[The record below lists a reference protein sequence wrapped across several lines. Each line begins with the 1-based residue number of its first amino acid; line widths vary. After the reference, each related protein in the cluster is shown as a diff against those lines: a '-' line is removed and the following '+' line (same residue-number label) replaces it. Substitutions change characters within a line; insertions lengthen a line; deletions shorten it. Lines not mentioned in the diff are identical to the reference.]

1 MALFFRAVK
10 GHHCMQRRPGS
21 ERRTAMTEQ
30 PHEVPQ
36 ERRKYPRTK
45 ATIAIEFKP
54 EGAAVAS
61 HAETADLSLSGCYVE
76 MSFTLP
82 VGTNLD
88 IVLWVE
94 EARLAMKA
102 AVVTHHPQFGNGI
115 KFLDI
120 SQEDQTRLEHFL
132 KSCEEAS
139 KEKPEAT
146 ASG

>member
-1 MALFFRAVK
+1 
-10 GHHCMQRRPGS
+10 
-21 ERRTAMTEQ
+21 MTEQ
-30 PHEVPQ
+30 PHEEPRQ

-82 VGTNLD
+82 VGSNLD

-94 EARLAMKA
+94 ETRLAMKA
-102 AVVTHHPQFGNGI
+102 VVVTHHPQFGNGI
-115 KFLDI
+115 KFLDM
-120 SQEDQTRLEHFL
+120 SQEDQARLAHFL
-132 KSCEEAS
+132 KSCEEAGN
-139 KEKPEAT
+139 EKPEAT